1 MRSLDRKL
9 VRDLWSIKG
18 QVVAICMVIAAG
30 VATFVMSLSTLESL
44 SWCKDTYYERYR
56 FAHVFTHVKRAPN
69 SLAKRIASI
78 PGVARVQTRITADV
92 TLDVEEMLEPAV
104 GRLISIPER
113 RAPQLNDLHLRR
125 GRYIAAGHTNE
136 VLVSESFAVEHGL
149 DPGDQMVAIINGR
162 RQRLKIVGIALS
174 PEYIIQIPPGNL
186 MPDNRRFGVFWM
198 GYDGLAAAF
207 DLDGAFNDVA
217 LTLMHGASEP
227 EVIRQLD
234 RLTEKYG
241 SVGAYGRA
249 DQVSHTYISD
259 EIRQLRSMGLIAPVI
274 FLSVA
279 AFLLNIVLSRLINTQ
294 REQIAAL
301 KAFGY
306 TKREIRRHYLKM
318 ILVIPTMGVLL
329 GTGVGAWMGRG
340 LTHLYSQFYRFPV
353 AVFQLEY
360 GVVVF
365 ALVLSVGAAL
375 IGTLAAVQRAV
386 KLPPAEAMRPEPPA
400 TFRRTLVERLGL
412 GRILPQAARMILRQM
427 ERHPLKS
434 AISCLGIATGVA
446 VLILGSFMLDSISY
460 IMDFQFRLA
469 QRQDLM
475 ITFVEPTSPNT
486 LHDVKHLPG
495 VLQCEPFRSVPA
507 RLHMGH
513 RSRRVGIMGL
523 PSKNRLFRLIDQHER
538 VVNVPDDGLLLSS
551 KLAELLDA
559 RVGDMITVEI
569 LEGERAERRIPVAAL
584 ITEFSGTNAYM
595 NLWALTRMLHEGP
608 NLSGAFLTF
617 DSRYEERLF
626 QALKETPKIAGVS
639 IKSAALRSF
648 EDTVAENLLR
658 MRTFNIIFASIIACG
673 VVYNSARISLSER
686 SRELATLRVIGF
698 TREEISAILLGELA
712 ILTLFAIPLGMVM
725 GYGFAAFA
733 ALGLDTELYRI
744 PLVVESST
752 FGFAGVVIVVASV
765 VSGLM
770 VRRKLDHL
778 DLVQVLKSKE

>member
-1 MRSLDRKL
+1 MSSLDRKL
-9 VRDLWSIKG
+9 IRDLWAIKG
-18 QVVAICMVIAAG
+18 QVAAICLVIAAG

-44 SWCKDTYYERYR
+44 RWSKDTYYERYR
-56 FAHVFTHVKRAPN
+56 FAEVFTHVTRAPD
-69 SLAKRIASI
+69 SLAGRIADI
-78 PGVARVQTRITADV
+78 PGVAHVQTRIVAEV
-92 TLDVEEMLEPAV
+92 TLDVAGMAEPAV

-113 RAPQLNDLHLRR
+113 RVPQLNDLHLRR
-125 GRYIAAGHTNE
+125 GRYIVAGRTNE

-149 DPGDQMVAIINGR
+149 DPGDEIVAIINSR

-174 PEYIIQIPPGNL
+174 PEYIIQIPPGSL

-217 LTLMHGASEP
+217 MTLMHGASEP

-234 RLTEKYG
+234 ELTKPYG

-259 EIRQLRSMGLIAPVI
+259 EIRQLQGMGIIGPTI

-279 AFLLNIVLSRLINTQ
+279 AFLLHIVVSRLINTQ

-318 ILVIPTMGVLL
+318 VLAIPIIGVVL
-329 GTGVGAWMGRG
+329 GTGAGAWMGRG
-340 LTHLYSQFYRFPV
+340 LTRLYTQFYRFPV
-353 AVFQLEY
+353 MAFHLEE
-360 GVVVF
+360 GVVVL
-365 ALVLSVGAAL
+365 ALFISVGAAL
-375 IGTLAAVQRAV
+375 IGTLAAVQRAIT
-386 KLPPAEAMRPEPPA
+386 LPPAEAMRPEPPA
-400 TFRRTLVERLGL
+400 IYRRTLVERLGL
-412 GRILPQAARMILRQM
+412 GRALPQAVRMILRQM
-427 ERHPLKS
+427 ERHPFKS
-434 AISCLGIATGVA
+434 ATSCLGIATGVA
-446 VLILGSFMLDSISY
+446 VLVLGSFMKDSISY

-469 QRQDLM
+469 QRQDMM
-475 ITFVEPTSPNT
+475 ITFVEPRSPSV
-486 LHDVKHLPG
+486 LHDVNHLPG
-495 VLQCEPFRSVPA
+495 VFHSEPFRSVPT
-507 RLHMGH
+507 RLRLEH
-513 RSRRVGIMGL
+513 RSRRVGIMGIA
-523 PSKNRLFRLIDQHER
+523 PDNQLFRLIDQEEN
-538 VVNVPDDGLLLSS
+538 VVPLPPDGLLLSA

-559 RVGDMITVEI
+559 RVGDLITVEV
-569 LEGERAERRIPVAAL
+569 LEGERARREVPVAAL

-595 NLWALTRMLHEGP
+595 NLRALTRMLREGP
-608 NLSGAFLTF
+608 NLSGAFLAV
-617 DSRYEERLF
+617 DSRYQEQLY
-626 QALKETPKIAGVS
+626 QALKETPDVAGVS
-639 IKSAALRSF
+639 IKSAALQSF
-648 EDTVAENLLR
+648 EDTIAENLLR
-658 MRTFNIIFASIIACG
+658 MRTFNVIFASIIACG

-698 TREEISAILLGELA
+698 TRQEISAILLGELT
-712 ILTLFAIPLGMVM
+712 ILTVVAIPLGMVM

-744 PLVVESST
+744 PLVVERAT
-752 FGFAGVVIVVASV
+752 YGFAGVVIVVATV

-770 VRRKLDHL
+770 VRRQLDDL

>member
-1 MRSLDRKL
+1 
-9 VRDLWSIKG
+9 
-18 QVVAICMVIAAG
+18 
-30 VATFVMSLSTLESL
+30 
-44 SWCKDTYYERYR
+44 
-56 FAHVFTHVKRAPN
+56 
-69 SLAKRIASI
+69 
-78 PGVARVQTRITADV
+78 
-92 TLDVEEMLEPAV
+92 
-104 GRLISIPER
+104 
-113 RAPQLNDLHLRR
+113 
-125 GRYIAAGHTNE
+125 
-136 VLVSESFAVEHGL
+136 
-149 DPGDQMVAIINGR
+149 
-162 RQRLKIVGIALS
+162 
-174 PEYIIQIPPGNL
+174 
-186 MPDNRRFGVFWM
+186 
-198 GYDGLAAAF
+198 
-207 DLDGAFNDVA
+207 
-217 LTLMHGASEP
+217 
-227 EVIRQLD
+227 
-234 RLTEKYG
+234 
-241 SVGAYGRA
+241 
-249 DQVSHTYISD
+249 
-259 EIRQLRSMGLIAPVI
+259 
-274 FLSVA
+274 
-279 AFLLNIVLSRLINTQ
+279 
-294 REQIAAL
+294 
-301 KAFGY
+301 
-306 TKREIRRHYLKM
+306 
-318 ILVIPTMGVLL
+318 
-329 GTGVGAWMGRG
+329 
-340 LTHLYSQFYRFPV
+340 
-353 AVFQLEY
+353 
-360 GVVVF
+360 
-365 ALVLSVGAAL
+365 
-375 IGTLAAVQRAV
+375 
-386 KLPPAEAMRPEPPA
+386 
-400 TFRRTLVERLGL
+400 
-412 GRILPQAARMILRQM
+412 MILRQM

-595 NLWALTRMLHEGP
+595 NLRALTRMLHEGP